1 MTTDDGN
8 SDKKPEKIGESASD
22 DLKVKTII
30 KQDIASK
37 RSFRMPADIGSLFAE
52 DVKVM
57 CDDSSRICTLLFFKK
72 HVMPRLTGREL
83 EVDSIQHEGVMEI
96 KLPYSSAFL
105 LARYMNEIYKEIQA
119 GKSRITRFG
128 PRGLI

>member
-1 MTTDDGN
+1 MMTDDGN
-8 SDKKPEKIGESASD
+8 SDKEREKIGESTSD
-22 DLKVKTII
+22 DLKIKTI
-30 KQDIASK
+30 KRDTASK
-37 RSFRMPADIGSLFAE
+37 RSFRMADDIGSLFAE

-72 HVMPRLTGREL
+72 HVMPRLAGREL
-83 EVDSIQHEGVMEI
+83 EIDSIQHEGVMEI